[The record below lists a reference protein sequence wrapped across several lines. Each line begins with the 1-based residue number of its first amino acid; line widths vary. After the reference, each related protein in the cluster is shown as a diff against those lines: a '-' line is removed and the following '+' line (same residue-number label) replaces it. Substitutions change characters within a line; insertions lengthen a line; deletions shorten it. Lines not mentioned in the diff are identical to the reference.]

1 MSVNRINS
9 CLNRIC
15 CNNAFFD
22 QRCNKLEHWLHE
34 RGYSD
39 RDVKQEILKAWKIPR
54 NILLEKEHNHQEENN
69 LRLI

>member
-15 CNNAFFD
+15 CSNAFFD

-39 RDVKQEILKAWKIPR
+39 RGVKQEILKA
-54 NILLEKEHNHQEENN
+54 
-69 LRLI
+69 